1 MYDILV
7 VGGGVAG
14 LTAALYARRAGKTV
28 LVVEKNAYGG
38 QITTSPKVENFPAF
52 PSISGMELGD
62 LFTAQ
67 AQNAGAETEFD
78 EVVSIEKTAEGFLAS
93 TLYGETHT
101 AKTVIFATG
110 ARPRP
115 LGVEG
120 EDKYVGRGVSY
131 CAVCDGV
138 FHKGGDVAVVGG
150 GNTALQEALCLA
162 DICKT
167 VTLIH
172 RREQF
177 RADNALV
184 SQLAKRE
191 NIEVVTPANI
201 TELEGE
207 GHLSGITVTY
217 TDGRIAYIPVSG
229 LFVAV
234 GHLPE
239 NSLFSPWLDQAD
251 GGYADAKEDCL
262 TKTPGIFVA
271 GDCRS
276 KSVRQLTTAA
286 ADGAV
291 AALAACHYLDTL

>member
-7 VGGGVAG
+7 IGGGVAG

-38 QITTSPKVENFPAF
+38 QITTSPKVENYPAF
-52 PSISGMELGD
+52 PSISGLELGD

-67 AQNAGAETEFD
+67 AQNAGADMEFD
-78 EVVSIEKTAEGFLAS
+78 EVTSIEKTDEGFLAS
-93 TLYGETHT
+93 TLYGETHE
-101 AKTVIFATG
+101 AKALIFATG
-110 ARPRP
+110 AKPRS
-115 LGVEG
+115 LGVAQE
-120 EDKYVGRGVSY
+120 EKYIGRGVSY
-131 CAVCDGV
+131 CAVCDGE
-138 FHKGGDVAVVGG
+138 FHKGKDVAVVGG
-150 GNTALQEALCLA
+150 GNTALQEALYLS
-162 DICKT
+162 DICQT

-172 RREQF
+172 RREAF
-177 RADNALV
+177 RADDILIKK
-184 SQLAKRE
+184 LAERQ
-191 NIEVVTPANI
+191 NIEVVTPAVVSA
-201 TELEGE
+201 LEGE
-207 GHLSGITVTY
+207 NHLEGLTLAY
-217 TDGRIAYIPVSG
+217 TDGRIAYLPVSG

-239 NSLFSPWLDQAD
+239 NNLFSPWIDQSD

-262 TKTPGIFVA
+262 TKTPGVFVA
-271 GDCRS
+271 GDCRR

>member
-38 QITTSPKVENFPAF
+38 QITTSPKVENYPAF
-52 PSISGMELGD
+52 PSISGLELGD

-67 AQNAGAETEFD
+67 AQNAGADMEFD
-78 EVVSIEKTAEGFLAS
+78 EVTSIEKTEDGFVAH
-93 TLYGETHT
+93 TLYGETHQ
-101 AKTVIFATG
+101 AKALIFATG
-110 ARPRP
+110 AKPRP
-115 LGVEG
+115 LGVAG
-120 EDKYVGRGVSY
+120 EEKYIGRGVSY
-131 CAVCDGV
+131 CAVCDGE
-138 FHKGGDVAVVGG
+138 FHKGQDVAVVGG
-150 GNTALQEALCLA
+150 GNTALQEALYLS
-162 DICKT
+162 DICQT

-172 RREQF
+172 RRDQF
-177 RADNALV
+177 RADDILIKKL
-184 SQLAKRE
+184 QERQ
-191 NIEVVTPANI
+191 NIEVVTPAVVS
-201 TELEGE
+201 ELEGE
-207 GHLSGITVTY
+207 NHLEGLTLAY
-217 TDGRIAYIPVSG
+217 TDGRIAYLPVTG

-239 NSLFSPWLDQAD
+239 NNLFSPWIDQAD

-262 TKTPGIFVA
+262 TKTPGVFVA
-271 GDCRS
+271 GDCRR